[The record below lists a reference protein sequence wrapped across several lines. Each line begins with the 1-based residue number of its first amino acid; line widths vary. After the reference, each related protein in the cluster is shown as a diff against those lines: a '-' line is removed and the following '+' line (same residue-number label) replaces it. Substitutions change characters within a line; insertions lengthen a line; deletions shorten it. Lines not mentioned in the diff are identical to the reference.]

1 MYDPHTRDS
10 RGFGFVTMET
20 GEEADAAITALNS
33 TELMGKVMNVEK
45 VRCIHLFP
53 PQPLLTSSSSS
64 QARRGRARTPT
75 PGRYYGPPKRN
86 DCPFILFFPVSFYIP
101 PSNHF
106 QHLQLNGLMIP
117 ARMIVATRAT
127 MMTVGE
133 VEEVAAVADTTT
145 IVVVEGTMTGV
156 IVGVGA
162 TEITTEVIA
171 VEGTVVVV
179 VIMTVVGVGDTMTGG
194 IELWTL
200 FSSRF

>member
-1 MYDPHTRDS
+1 
-10 RGFGFVTMET
+10 
-20 GEEADAAITALNS
+20 
-33 TELMGKVMNVEK
+33 
-45 VRCIHLFP
+45 
-53 PQPLLTSSSSS
+53 
-64 QARRGRARTPT
+64 
-75 PGRYYGPPKRN
+75 
-86 DCPFILFFPVSFYIP
+86 
-101 PSNHF
+101 
-106 QHLQLNGLMIP
+106 MIP